1 MLEGVDLA
9 DGTASVSV
17 IEDLGGDGANAWYRV
32 VISEG
37 RNREVRRLM
46 EHVGLTVSRLVRVR
60 FGPVGLP
67 RKLARNRWQELSA
80 DEIALLMQAVREAA
94 AVAAAV
100 DPDNPKLADD
110 ISDNDDG
117 DGDDDSDAD
126 SGDEGHEGF
135 FADPFDDD
143 DEEYPDDAQPV
154 HLFPADD
161 VDPRFAK
168 LSAEQLEDDDW
179 QPSGD
184 NAHQEGI
191 TKTVRETM
199 AAMKTPGV
207 SRRAARR
214 GQGAGGTVWAG
225 GPMDPGG
232 AEASGML
239 PGRKGNKSSKGGAR
253 RKPGAGAGNGT
264 RKRARPDGA
273 ARPVRVRARNP
284 VIGVPRSRLVT
295 GPEGRAGVVG
305 VAVAP
310 KARAEQSK
318 SACCRT
324 RARHLR
330 AAGGAVRPLRWVS
343 GPKDVSQT

>member
-1 MLEGVDLA
+1 MM
-9 DGTASVSV
+9 
-17 IEDLGGDGANAWYRV
+17 R
-32 VISEG
+32 
-37 RNREVRRLM
+37 
-46 EHVGLTVSRLVRVR
+46 SRCICSR
-60 FGPVGLP
+60 PT
-67 RKLARNRWQELSA
+67 
-80 DEIALLMQAVREAA
+80 
-94 AVAAAV
+94 
-100 DPDNPKLADD
+100 
-110 ISDNDDG
+110 
-117 DGDDDSDAD
+117 
-126 SGDEGHEGF
+126 
-135 FADPFDDD
+135 
-143 DEEYPDDAQPV
+143 
-154 HLFPADD
+154 
-161 VDPRFAK
+161 

-273 ARPVRVRARNP
+273 ARPARGAGRKAGQGGRGPAAKAGAGAGAGAESGN
-284 VIGVPRSRLVT
+284 RSAKK
-295 GPEGRAGVVG
+295 PAGN
-305 VAVAP
+305 
-310 KARAEQSK
+310 
-318 SACCRT
+318 RT
-324 RARHLR
+324 RGPRRGGRRGSGAKGS
-330 AAGGAVRPLRWVS
+330 GGAE
-343 GPKDVSQT
+343 